1 MRRYV
6 CLFVMNADF
15 NFIRLY
21 FLDSKLFF
29 NINYKLSLCN
39 KQNIKLILR

>member
-1 MRRYV
+1 MRWYV

-21 FLDSKLFF
+21 FLDSKLF
-29 NINYKLSLCN
+29 
-39 KQNIKLILR
+39 LI